1 MKKRVFFRPINTNF
15 VVKELIQIEV
25 LNTKIVLILKK
36 IKNKK
41 WKKNLQ
47 LKQILYYRKP

>member
-25 LNTKIVLILKK
+25 LNTKIVFNCKK
-36 IKNKK
+36 KKKMEEKSSIKTNFV
-41 WKKNLQ
+41 L
-47 LKQILYYRKP
+47 P